1 MLKKFFLQI
10 ASLQSSNSHLKAGAV
25 SERSELAEITI
36 RGLGVIEE
44 ATLELGPGFTV
55 LTGETGAGKTMVL
68 TALSLVLGG
77 KADSSL
83 VRQGRDR
90 LVASATFKVTPRIE
104 EISAEKGARTEDG
117 ELILTR
123 TLNSEGKSRASAG
136 GVSVPASVL
145 SDLGQELIEIHGQV
159 ASMSITKVAKQR
171 EILDRYAGEQLR
183 DVCKHYKIAFDDY
196 NNLKAKIASLKS
208 NAAGRE
214 KEIVALQ
221 EFSDAFKKIKPN
233 VGEAGRLATEITR
246 LSSIESLRVSVGES
260 VSLLISEESG
270 VVDALAIA
278 KKNLEVVAEKDP
290 LLSEILAAVT
300 DAFFQLSEAA
310 QSAHLYLDDLEA
322 DPLRLEVAQARRAEL
337 IAFLKRYSTVEG
349 ANEQIAELLTRFE
362 HVSESIE
369 DLMGFDDRLAQMEEE
384 LELLFQHLSS
394 RAQIL
399 SEVRRDF
406 AEQLSSSVTEEIQML
421 SMPHTRF
428 FCVVSSLDFS
438 QKLSPSV
445 FTSNGVDEVAMLL
458 QAHRDGPLVQV
469 AKGASGGELSRVMLA
484 LEVVLAESEPVG
496 TYIFDEVDA
505 GVGGKAAVEVGRR
518 LRELSQYAQV
528 IVVTHL
534 PQVAAWADSH
544 FVVRKNE
551 DGAVSLSDVVL
562 VTGDL
567 RIEEIA
573 RMLAGHEDSQSAREH
588 AAELLALRG

>member
-1 MLKKFFLQI
+1 M
-10 ASLQSSNSHLKAGAV
+10 
-25 SERSELAEITI
+25 SERSELEEISI

-83 VRQGRDR
+83 VRKGRDR
-90 LVASATFKVTPRIE
+90 LVASATFKVQSKIE
-104 EISAEKGARTEDG
+104 EIAADKGARTEDG

-145 SDLGQELIEIHGQV
+145 AELGEELIEIHGQA
-159 ASMSITKVAKQR
+159 ASMSITKIAKQR
-171 EILDRYAGEQLR
+171 EILDRYAGSQFTEVH
-183 DVCKHYKIAFDDY
+183 DHYKVALDDY
-196 NNLKAKIASLKS
+196 NSLKAKIASLKS

-214 KEIVALQ
+214 KEIAALQ
-221 EFSDAFKKIKPN
+221 EFSNAFKKIKPQP
-233 VGEAGRLATEITR
+233 GEASALLAEITR
-246 LSSIESLRVSVGES
+246 LSSVESLRTSVGES
-260 VSLLISEESG
+260 VSLLLTEESG
-270 VVDALAIA
+270 VVDALAAA
-278 KKNLEVVAEKDP
+278 KRNLETVADKDP
-290 LLSEILAAVT
+290 LIGEILAAVT
-300 DAFFQLSEAA
+300 DSFFQLSEAA
-310 QSAHLYLDDLEA
+310 QSAHVYLEDLEA
-322 DPLRLEVAQARRAEL
+322 DPQRLDTAQGRRAEL
-337 IAFLKRYSTVEG
+337 NSFLKRYASFEE
-349 ANEQIAELLTRFE
+349 ADDQIMELMKRHDL
-362 HVSESIE
+362 VAESIA
-369 DLMGFDDRLAQMEEE
+369 DLTGGEDRLAQMEEE
-384 LELLFQHLSS
+384 LELLFQQLCS
-394 RAQIL
+394 RSQIL

-406 AEQLSSSVTEEIQML
+406 AVQLSASVTEEIHML
-421 SMPHTRF
+421 SMPHTQF
-428 FCVVSSLDFS
+428 FCTVSSPDYS
-438 QKLSPSV
+438 QNLGSNV
-445 FTSNGVDEVAMLL
+445 FTLSGADEVAMLL

-505 GVGGKAAVEVGRR
+505 GVGGKAAIEVGRR

-544 FVVRKNE
+544 FVVRKND
-551 DGAVSLSDVVL
+551 DGAVSQSDVVR
-562 VTGDL
+562 VTGDT

-588 AAELLALRG
+588 AAELLAMRG

>member
-1 MLKKFFLQI
+1 M
-10 ASLQSSNSHLKAGAV
+10 
-25 SERSELAEITI
+25 SERSELEEISI

-83 VRQGRDR
+83 VRKGRDR
-90 LVASATFKVTPRIE
+90 LVASATFKVQSKIE
-104 EISAEKGARTEDG
+104 EIAADKGATTEDG

-145 SDLGQELIEIHGQV
+145 AELGEELIEIHGQA
-159 ASMSITKVAKQR
+159 ASMSITKIAKQR
-171 EILDRYAGEQLR
+171 EILDRYAGSQFTEVH
-183 DVCKHYKIAFDDY
+183 DHYKAALDDY

-214 KEIVALQ
+214 KEIAALQ
-221 EFSDAFKKIKPN
+221 EFSNAFKKIKPQS
-233 VGEAGRLATEITR
+233 GEASALLAEITR
-246 LSSIESLRVSVGES
+246 LSSVESLRTSVGES
-260 VSLLISEESG
+260 VSLLLTEESG
-270 VVDALAIA
+270 IVDALAAA
-278 KKNLEVVAEKDP
+278 KRNLETVADKDP
-290 LLSEILAAVT
+290 FIGEILAAVT
-300 DAFFQLSEAA
+300 DSFFQLSEAA
-310 QSAHLYLDDLEA
+310 QSAHVYLEDLEA
-322 DPLRLEVAQARRAEL
+322 DPQRLDIAQARRAEL
-337 IAFLKRYSTVEG
+337 SSFLKRYASFEE
-349 ANEQIAELLTRFE
+349 ADDQIMELKKRHDL
-362 HVSESIE
+362 VAESIA
-369 DLMGFDDRLAQMEEE
+369 DLTGGEDRLAQMEEE
-384 LELLFQHLSS
+384 LELLFQQLCS
-394 RAQIL
+394 RSQIL

-406 AEQLSSSVTEEIQML
+406 AVQLSASVTREIHML
-421 SMPHTRF
+421 SMPHTQF
-428 FCVVSSLDFS
+428 FCTVSSPDYS
-438 QKLSPSV
+438 QDLGSNV
-445 FTSNGVDEVAMLL
+445 FTLSGADEVAMLL

-505 GVGGKAAVEVGRR
+505 GVGGKAAIEVGRR

-544 FVVRKNE
+544 FVVRKND
-551 DGAVSLSDVVL
+551 DGAVSQSDVVR

-588 AAELLALRG
+588 AAELLAMRG